1 MKYYIG
7 IDAGGTKTDAVLCG
21 EDGRI
26 VCQKR
31 DSGCNPND
39 IGKDAAKE
47 KLLGIILEL
56 MSKSPEK
63 VSSVFAGVAGV
74 TGFGNDFTDY
84 LRKGAGV
91 DRLSVGT
98 DALSLLTGVLHR
110 NDGACVISGT
120 GSVCF
125 VRRKGVLSRIGGW
138 GFMLDGAGSGYDL
151 GRDAIAAVLHE
162 YDGLGEKTVLTDI
175 VTAKAGAHPKDMIPE
190 IYRGGR
196 AYIASFADTVFE
208 GCRRGDT
215 VSLDIM
221 KRNAGYIS
229 SLINTAGR
237 LFDGSFAVALGGGI
251 LQNYPEFQK
260 EIRSLVPDRISL
272 LTADMPPVFGS
283 VLEAVYSA
291 GGDIESGF
299 KVNFNESYKTFVL

>member
-1 MKYYIG
+1 
-7 IDAGGTKTDAVLCG
+7 
-21 EDGRI
+21 
-26 VCQKR
+26 
-31 DSGCNPND
+31 
-39 IGKDAAKE
+39 
-47 KLLGIILEL
+47 
-56 MSKSPEK
+56 
-63 VSSVFAGVAGV
+63 
-74 TGFGNDFTDY
+74 
-84 LRKGAGV
+84 
-91 DRLSVGT
+91 
-98 DALSLLTGVLHR
+98 
-110 NDGACVISGT
+110 
-120 GSVCF
+120 
-125 VRRKGVLSRIGGW
+125 
-138 GFMLDGAGSGYDL
+138 MLDGAGSGYDL

-208 GCRRGDT
+208 GCRRGDAI
-215 VSLDIM
+215 SLDIM